1 MKAVKVQYTVKED
14 FTEINKK
21 NIAQVMN
28 DLRKLNNPN
37 IKYSSFTLEDGKT
50 FVHFAVYP
58 DEKTSQIVSDLPS
71 FVHFRKELQASLP
84 EVPPKAENLWLVA
97 SAYDFFQN

>member
-1 MKAVKVQYTVKED
+1 MKAVKVQYTVKEN
-14 FTEINKK
+14 FAETNKN
-21 NIAQVMN
+21 NIAQVMS

-71 FVHFRKELQASLP
+71 FAFFRKELQASQP
-84 EVPPKAENLWLVA
+84 EVPPKAEDLRLVA